1 MFLSLMIFIPL
12 VGMVVVLLIPRDQE
26 ELARKVTL
34 GITLIP
40 LLLAVILFIQ
50 YDRSAS
56 ELQFEFES
64 VWIKAFDIHY
74 HIGINGISV
83 TLLLLTALLGPICV
97 LASWRNIEKGV
108 KAYLALFLMLETGM
122 IGFFCAQDLFLFY
135 VFFEVTLLPMYFLI
149 GSGAVPVG
157 SMLRLSFSCIR
168 SSVVF

>member
-50 YDRSAS
+50 YDRSAL

-64 VWIKAFDIHY
+64 VWIK
-74 HIGINGISV
+74 
-83 TLLLLTALLGPICV
+83 V
-97 LASWRNIEKGV
+97 LPCYS
-108 KAYLALFLMLETGM
+108 
-122 IGFFCAQDLFLFY
+122 
-135 VFFEVTLLPMYFLI
+135 
-149 GSGAVPVG
+149 
-157 SMLRLSFSCIR
+157 
-168 SSVVF
+168 